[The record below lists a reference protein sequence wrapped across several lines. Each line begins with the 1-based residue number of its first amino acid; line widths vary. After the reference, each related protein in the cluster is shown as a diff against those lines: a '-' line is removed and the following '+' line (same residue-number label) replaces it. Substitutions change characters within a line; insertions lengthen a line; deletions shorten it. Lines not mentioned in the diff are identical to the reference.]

1 MNIATLHNHTAL
13 HAKNVAHNAGLKY
26 VAPCCKVVDQEAGYE
41 GKNPQ
46 KVTCQKRTAP
56 PTPAPTP
63 APTEAPGAV
72 TFTNDG
78 ASVAEAAVSFFAV
91 VLSVGVLF

>member
-41 GKNPQ
+41 GWNPQ
-46 KVTCQKRTAP
+46 KATCQK
-56 PTPAPTP
+56 TPAPTP
-63 APTEAPGAV
+63 APTEDPSSL
-72 TFTNDG
+72 TFTEPNNG